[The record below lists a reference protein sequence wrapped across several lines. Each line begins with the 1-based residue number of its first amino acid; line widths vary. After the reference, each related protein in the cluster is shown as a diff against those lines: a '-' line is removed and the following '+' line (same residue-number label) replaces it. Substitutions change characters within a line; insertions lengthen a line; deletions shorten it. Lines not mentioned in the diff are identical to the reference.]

1 MAYETGTVSSFDDLL
16 TKMSTFVTAN
26 GWQEEADG
34 DIKLFKH
41 NRCHVRAET
50 YGGVALT
57 STGAYAST
65 RDNYSRPENVVSLL
79 GDIITIT
86 YISRLMDNTY
96 EGCVVSVHSELLG
109 SLPDFTI
116 PAVGSSPDFIA
127 GSYSESGVSFDWYY
141 SGNSYSGEGYGTLI
155 GVTYEGTVH
164 AGLGITYG
172 TGSDGATNLTGRP
185 TYDHAYFTANGVKS
199 MDSRY
204 GMNVGNPF
212 PLTYHFHAITEPT
225 TEFFCVLEDDSR
237 RTETAGPLVQWMGFG
252 EFESVAGENGF
263 YAIACAYPTEDL
275 LTTSSYGY
283 HTSPQH
289 TFYNNN
295 GQRFPMIPFGG
306 SEYTPHCYIYDVT
319 IGSPWKRIGG
329 RFGLDTSSIDL
340 VWGVGSTQTWKGVRY
355 GDSANSQ
362 LQAPLLYPQE
372 FHALTT
378 PTHAAHYADG
388 SYPSMLLGSPNIFR
402 QLKLTYTEHGEVV
415 SDGAENWKCYSC
427 YQREDRAPAYTVVS
441 GYLFGFALRKD

>member
-50 YGGVALT
+50 YRGFTLA
-57 STGAYAST
+57 STGAYASP
-65 RDNYSRPENVVSLL
+65 RYAVSRPTNIVKPV
-79 GDIITIT
+79 DDTMTIT
-86 YISRLMDNTY
+86 YISRLTGNY
-96 EGCVVSVHSELLG
+96 QGCVVSVHSELLG

-116 PAVGSSPDFIA
+116 PALNVNGGSYIA
-127 GSYSESGVSFDWYY
+127 GSYSEGGVSFDWYY
-141 SGNSYSGEGYGTLI
+141 NGNSYASENNGTII
-155 GVTYEGTVH
+155 GVTYEFSDYT
-164 AGLGITYG
+164 GLGITYG

-185 TYDHAYFTANGVKS
+185 TYNTVQFTANGVKS

-204 GMNVGNPF
+204 GMNGGNPF

-263 YAIACAYPTEDL
+263 YAIACAYPTEYL
-275 LTTSSYGY
+275 LDTPYYGY
-283 HTSPQH
+283 HTSPAQM
-289 TFYNNN
+289 FYNNSS
-295 GQRFPMIPFGG
+295 QRFPMIPFGG
-306 SEYTPHCYIYDVT
+306 AEYYPHCYIYDVT

-329 RFGLDTSSIDL
+329 PEAGDDNSSLDC
-340 VWGVGSTQTWKGVRY
+340 VWGVQNTQIWKGVRY

-362 LQAPLLYPQE
+362 LQAPLLYPHE
-372 FHALTT
+372 FHALTST
-378 PTHAAHYADG
+378 DIRTDVAQY
-388 SYPSMLLGSPNIFR
+388 YPSILLGSPNIFR
-402 QLKLTYTEHGEVV
+402 QVKLTYTEHGEVV

-427 YQREDRAPAYTVVS
+427 YQREDLTPGSSVVS

>member
-16 TKMSTFVTAN
+16 AKMSTFVTAN
-26 GWQEEADG
+26 GWQEETDG

-50 YGGVALT
+50 YRGENLA
-57 STGAYAST
+57 STGAYASQ
-65 RDNYSRPENVVSLL
+65 RYEYSRPQNVVKPL
-79 GDIITIT
+79 DDTITIT
-86 YISRLMDNTY
+86 YISQPYGNTY
-96 EGCVVSVHSELLG
+96 EGCVVSVHSQMLG

-116 PAVGSSPDFIA
+116 PALGPAPGYIA
-127 GSYSESGVSFDWYY
+127 GSYSEGGVSFDWYY
-141 SGNSYSGEGYGTLI
+141 RGEGWSGEDYLI
-155 GVTYEGTVH
+155 GVAYGFSDYT
-164 AGLGITYG
+164 GLGITYG

-185 TYDHAYFTANGVKS
+185 TWNNQYFTADGVKS

-204 GMNVGNPF
+204 GMNAGNPF

-225 TEFFCVLEDDSR
+225 TEFFCVLEDDSK

-263 YAIACAYPTEDL
+263 YAIACAYPTTGL
-275 LTTSSYGY
+275 LTTSYYGY
-283 HTSPQH
+283 HIGSQYM
-289 TFYNNN
+289 FYYNSE
-295 GQRFPMIPFGG
+295 QRFPMIPFGG
-306 SEYTPHCYIYDVT
+306 AFAYPHCYIYDVT

-329 RFGLDTSSIDL
+329 PTGGLDGSSIDT
-340 VWGVGSTQTWKGVRY
+340 VWGVNNTQVWKGVRY

-372 FHALTT
+372 FHAVTN
-378 PTHAAHYADG
+378 PGAATSSYND
-388 SYPSMLLGSPNIFR
+388 YPSILLGSPNIFR
-402 QLKLTYTEHGEVV
+402 QVKLTYTEHGEVV

-427 YQREDRAPAYTVVS
+427 YQREDRTPAANVVS